1 VSAVS
6 TRLLSLDD
14 VPELTALGV
23 ANREFLAPWSPAT
36 SDAFFTEDGQHALVL
51 DALSK
56 HALGLAYPAVI
67 VDVDGALAGRI
78 NLNSVTRGAAQF
90 ASVGYWVAQ
99 SRNGRGAATAA
110 VASMLDVAFG
120 ELALHRVQGETLPEN
135 RASQVVLE
143 RNGFERIGFAP
154 RFLRIAGQ
162 WRDHVLY
169 QRVNDEWT
177 PPVRPGAGSRF
188 PVTGDQARPG

>member
-1 VSAVS
+1 MTAVS

-14 VPELTALGV
+14 VPELTVLAV
-23 ANREFLAPWSPAT
+23 ANREFLAPWSPLT
-36 SDAFFTEDGQHALVL
+36 SEAFFTEAGQRALVV

-56 HALGLAYPAVI
+56 RALGLAHPAVI
-67 VDVDGALAGRI
+67 VDVDGAIAGRI
-78 NLNSVTRGAAQF
+78 NLNGIARGAAQF
-90 ASVGYWVAQ
+90 ASVGYWVSQ
-99 SRNGRGAATAA
+99 SRHGRGVAT
-110 VASMLDVAFG
+110 VALASVLELAFG
-120 ELALHRVQGETLPEN
+120 ELSLHRVQGETLPEN

-169 QRVNDEWT
+169 QRVNDGWT
-177 PPVRPGAGSRF
+177 PPA
-188 PVTGDQARPG
+188 